1 MKGLT
6 RLTNHLSMM
15 SPASSLSAV
24 CASLSS
30 KISLT
35 LSFTEKRSFLIAPPS
50 VPNQFRICEGALP
63 VFPVPGMRQR
73 NDALHALFF
82 KFPIAVDIDFFQ
94 KNFPPFIIPD
104 KFIIKHFRARVNTFF
119 APAPHQRAGDL
130 QGAFSQKNIPPEKA
144 GQILHIS
151 KKFTAYA
158 CAAHRRSARRYMRAG
173 RRARSRSPSC
183 PHRSCDIRRGRR
195 RPARKT

>member
-50 VPNQFRICEGALP
+50 VPNQFRICEGAPP

-94 KNFPPFIIPD
+94 KIFLALSFPD
-104 KFIIKHFRARVNTFF
+104 KFIIKHFRARINTFF
-119 APAPHQRAGDL
+119 ASAPHQRAGDL
-130 QGAFSQKNIPPEKA
+130 QGAFPQKNIPPRTGGIDPTYTGKIHSICLRSSSPLCAQIYA
-144 GQILHIS
+144 GGTSSTVTQPVLPS
-151 KKFTAYA
+151 PLMRYTA
-158 CAAHRRSARRYMRAG
+158 RA
-173 RRARSRSPSC
+173 
-183 PHRSCDIRRGRR
+183 
-195 RPARKT
+195 